1 MRINEKIVKNTKKSI
16 NKVKNFTVS
25 HMVKTLRSY
34 GVECII
40 SVVDD
45 YFVITT
51 EFTVVFID
59 LDRSLEFYF
68 DFITGKN
75 TFYFGELIKELKQ
88 DESDSSN
95 D

>member
-1 MRINEKIVKNTKKSI
+1 MKKIIKKTKKSI
-16 NKVKNFTVS
+16 NKIKSFTVS
-25 HMVKTLRSY
+25 HMVKTLRRY

-51 EFTVVFID
+51 IHSQVFVD
-59 LDRSLEFYF
+59 LERLLEIYF

-88 DESDSSN
+88 DEPHSSN